1 MAVSTCIWGFANEA
15 VLLTLLLLNP
25 LEFRLA
31 KELVVGPRSMVG
43 LEQAEKLVIDAER
56 EFFDNSTTGNMN
68 ADNMK
73 KAWEW

>member
-1 MAVSTCIWGFANEA
+1 
-15 VLLTLLLLNP
+15 
-25 LEFRLA
+25 
-31 KELVVGPRSMVG
+31 MVG